1 MIAPDP
7 ARGELGLTL
16 VEMLVVLAIIAVM
29 AGAVAMSIGSGTGR
43 TAEAE
48 ARRLAAR
55 LELAGDEAMVS
66 GSTVGF
72 AWDRGSYRFMTLKA
86 GKWQD
91 DAAPALEPHSLPA
104 GLAIDADITGP
115 IVVGADG
122 GGSPIALRLA
132 SDKGSSWTV
141 AFDGV
146 QALARAGG

>member
-7 ARGELGLTL
+7 ARGEIGLTL

-43 TAEAE
+43 TTEAE

-55 LELAGDEAMVS
+55 LELAGDEAMVT
-66 GSTVGF
+66 GRTVGF

-91 DAAPALEPHSLPA
+91 EAASALEPHSLPD
-104 GLAIDADITGP
+104 GLAIDADVKAP
-115 IVVGADG
+115 IVIGADG
-122 GGSPIALRLA
+122 GGNPIALRLVPG
-132 SDKGSSWTV
+132 KGSSWTV

-146 QALARAGG
+146 QAQARAGG